1 MVYVITGGPGFGKT
15 TLLRLL
21 TEKGFRVC
29 PEEARSILDGIDLLP
44 KDFEQ
49 RIASLRLKFL
59 NSTNQ
64 DTIAFADRGLPD
76 QVAYS
81 WYKKKQ
87 PSAFIEEAVS
97 SNRYAPFVFI
107 TPPWQDIYAQDKVR
121 KENFE
126 EACLIHDHIIRAY
139 HKYGYQTIDL
149 PLSSPVTRV
158 EYILNFL
165 GI

>member
-15 TLLRLL
+15 TLIGLL
-21 TEKGFRVC
+21 AEKGFRVC
-29 PEEARSILDGIDLLP
+29 PEEARSILDGIASLP
-44 KDFEQ
+44 GDFEQ
-49 RIASLRLKFL
+49 RIAGLRLKFL
-59 NSTNQ
+59 HSTDQ
-64 DTIAFADRGLPD
+64 ETIAFADRGLPD

-87 PSAFIEEAVS
+87 PSAFIEETVS

-107 TPPWQDIYAQDKVR
+107 TPPWQDIYTSDAVR

-126 EACLIHDHIIRAY
+126 EACVIHKNIIRAY
-139 HKYGYQTIDL
+139 IKYGYQTIEL
-149 PLSSPVTRV
+149 PFSTPDMRV
-158 EYILNFL
+158 AYILTFL